1 MVSPMKGHDIGQ
13 GLSVLQVLRPAA
25 GGMLRHVADLC
36 DGMGRRGIRC
46 TVAGPRG
53 VLDALGVAVPNT
65 VDAPISASANPV
77 LDMRAVL
84 RVARAA
90 RAHDLIH
97 AHGLRGAWIG
107 SWAALL
113 VRRPMVMSAHNVP
126 EARSV
131 LRRFALTR
139 SVRTAHTVVAVSE
152 AVAAGL
158 SKCGVP
164 RERITVL
171 PNGVAWRPAPDRDT
185 LGERRLQLSVDAEAF
200 MVAAAGRLSPEK
212 GFDVLVAAAPAV
224 VAGCSGAHIAICGAG
239 PERERLET
247 QIAALGMTNSV
258 RLPGYVADLDRRL
271 SVADVVVV
279 PSRTEGQ
286 GLVALEAMALGVPVV
301 ASRVGGL
308 PEVVEDQLT
317 GLLVPPDDWEALA
330 DALLRL
336 AMDPSLRAR
345 LGEAARLR
353 VRERFSIETL
363 LDRMAELYRATQNS
377 LQGRMSPAG

>member
-1 MVSPMKGHDIGQ
+1 MRCAASCRSNRAALWAPRDGVWCVGLALRADGLRSSLPPFVRGSAGLSDGRRRRADARRQARGPQQAADLRGVGGTASRAATGRVGTPPATIHPRYLSCGRTPERVARMVSPMKGHDIGQ

-239 PERERLET
+239 PERERLE
-247 QIAALGMTNSV
+247 
-258 RLPGYVADLDRRL
+258 
-271 SVADVVVV
+271 
-279 PSRTEGQ
+279 
-286 GLVALEAMALGVPVV
+286 
-301 ASRVGGL
+301 
-308 PEVVEDQLT
+308 
-317 GLLVPPDDWEALA
+317 
-330 DALLRL
+330 
-336 AMDPSLRAR
+336 
-345 LGEAARLR
+345 
-353 VRERFSIETL
+353 
-363 LDRMAELYRATQNS
+363 
-377 LQGRMSPAG
+377 

>member
-1 MVSPMKGHDIGQ
+1 
-13 GLSVLQVLRPAA
+13 
-25 GGMLRHVADLC
+25 
-36 DGMGRRGIRC
+36 
-46 TVAGPRG
+46 
-53 VLDALGVAVPNT
+53 
-65 VDAPISASANPV
+65 
-77 LDMRAVL
+77 
-84 RVARAA
+84 
-90 RAHDLIH
+90 
-97 AHGLRGAWIG
+97 
-107 SWAALL
+107 
-113 VRRPMVMSAHNVP
+113 
-126 EARSV
+126 
-131 LRRFALTR
+131 F
-139 SVRTAHTVVAVSE
+139 
-152 AVAAGL
+152 
-158 SKCGVP
+158 
-164 RERITVL
+164 
-171 PNGVAWRPAPDRDT
+171 
-185 LGERRLQLSVDAEAF
+185 
-200 MVAAAGRLSPEK
+200 
-212 GFDVLVAAAPAV
+212 
-224 VAGCSGAHIAICGAG
+224 
-239 PERERLET
+239 
-247 QIAALGMTNSV
+247 
-258 RLPGYVADLDRRL
+258 YVADLDRRL